1 MSTRPTVDD
10 LHAAFAERLG
20 LQWVAGRAGGSREIV
35 PKGDAQQ
42 PALLVGHL
50 NLINPRAVQVLGE
63 TELDHLATL
72 SPDELAGTIETLYA
86 ANPVLVLVSD
96 GLEAP
101 ADLVAGA
108 EASATALMTSTRGC
122 DELIDRLGFDLL
134 DLLARRLTL
143 HGVFIEVLGVGV
155 LLTGGSGVGKS
166 ELALDLIARG
176 HPLIAD
182 DTPEFTRVA
191 PDLVM
196 GACPDPLGDFLEVR
210 GLGIL
215 NVRMM
220 YGDNAVKRAK
230 YLGLIVNLIGM
241 PDNRGEIDRLAGM
254 LSEREVLGVNFP
266 EVPLYVDPVRNLAV
280 LVEAAV
286 RQHLLRQRGYDGG
299 RDLAERQQALLAAG
313 AVS

>member
-1 MSTRPTVDD
+1 MSARPTVDD
-10 LHAAFAERLG
+10 LHAAFAERLR
-20 LQWVAGRAGGSREIV
+20 LEWVAGRPGGKREIAV
-35 PKGDAQQ
+35 GDVRQ

-50 NLINPRAVQVLGE
+50 NLINPKAFQVLGQ
-63 TELDHLATL
+63 TELAHLAGL
-72 SPDELAGTIETLYA
+72 DEEVRATTIAQLFA
-86 ANPVLVLVSD
+86 ATPVLVLVSD
-96 GLEAP
+96 GLAVP
-101 ADLVAGA
+101 AAVAAAA
-108 EASATALMTSTRGC
+108 EAAGTALMSSALGC
-122 DELIDRLGFDLL
+122 DELIDRLGFDML

-155 LLTGGSGVGKS
+155 LLTGSSGVGKS

-176 HPLIAD
+176 HRLVAD

-196 GACPDPLGDFLEVR
+196 GACPEPLGDFLEVR

-230 YLGLIVNLIGM
+230 YLGLIVNLIEM
-241 PDNRGEIDRLAGM
+241 PGDREEIDRLAGM
-254 LSEREVLGVNFP
+254 RGEREVLGVRVP

-299 RDLAERQQALLAAG
+299 RDLADRQQALLETGSAP
-313 AVS
+313 

>member
-1 MSTRPTVDD
+1 MSTRPTVAD
-10 LHAAFAERLG
+10 LHAAFAERLA
-20 LQWVAGRAGGSREIV
+20 LQWIAGRAGGGRVIAA
-35 PKGDAQQ
+35 GDIRQ

-50 NLINPRAVQVLGE
+50 NLINPKAVQVLGP
-63 TELDHLATL
+63 TELEHLESL
-72 SPDELAGTIETLYA
+72 PGDELAGTVGRLFGSA
-86 ANPVLVLVSD
+86 PVLVLVSD
-96 GLEAP
+96 GCDVPEPVLRA
-101 ADLVAGA
+101 A
-108 EASATALMTSTRGC
+108 ENCGTALMTSTLGS

-155 LLTGGSGVGKS
+155 LLTGNSGVGKS

-176 HPLIAD
+176 HRLVAD

-196 GACPDPLGDFLEVR
+196 GACPEPLGDFLEVR

-241 PDNRGEIDRLAGM
+241 PADRGEIDRLAGM
-254 LSEREVLGVNFP
+254 TGEREVLGVKVP

-299 RDLAERQQALLAAG
+299 KDLAQRQEALLAAG
-313 AVS
+313 AAS

>member
-1 MSTRPTVDD
+1 MNARPTVDD

-20 LQWVAGRAGGSREIV
+20 LQWVAGRAGGNREIAV
-35 PKGDAQQ
+35 GDTRQ

-50 NLINPRAVQVLGE
+50 NLINPKAVQVLGA
-63 TELDHLATL
+63 TELDHLAAL
-72 SPDELAGTIETLYA
+72 APDELAGTIASLFA

-108 EASATALMTSTRGC
+108 EASATALMTSPRGS

-155 LLTGGSGVGKS
+155 LLTGSSGVGKS

-176 HPLIAD
+176 HRLVAD

-230 YLGLIVNLIGM
+230 YLGLIVNLIEM
-241 PDNRGEIDRLAGM
+241 PGDRGEIDRLAGM
-254 LSEREVLGVNFP
+254 LAEREVLGVTVP